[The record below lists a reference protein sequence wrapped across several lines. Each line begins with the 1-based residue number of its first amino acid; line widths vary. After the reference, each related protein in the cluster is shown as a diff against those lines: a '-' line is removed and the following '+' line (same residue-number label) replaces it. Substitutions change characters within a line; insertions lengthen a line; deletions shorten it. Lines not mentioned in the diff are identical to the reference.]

1 MAGPFCSHFRRL
13 LGAEVLEGEALR
25 GDPRRQYGPFR
36 EWDGMAPAFVAA
48 NVGKRSIAIDLK
60 DPRGAQVA
68 RRLVSSCDV
77 VRENFRPGV
86 MQRLGL
92 GYEACRQLRAALVY
106 CCISGYGQSGPQRDY
121 PAIDNIV
128 QATSGMMAASGEE
141 GDPPAR
147 VGWPVV
153 DTYTGTLAAL
163 AVLAALL
170 QRERF
175 GEGQYIDVA
184 MLDASLVMLTSLATP
199 YLVTG
204 QMLPRTGNV
213 GYSGSPTAAVFTARD
228 GTGISLGVVQDNQFS
243 ALCRAIGHP
252 EWIADPRFATTLERA
267 RPQHAQALREA
278 LLPIFASPDGLE
290 WERLL
295 NSVGAPCGLIRDV
308 ASACD
313 AARGSDR
320 NLVQKVAVNLRDGRT
335 VTAEYLNAGF
345 VFAKDGPQ
353 APPQVAEVGQ
363 HSREILDSLG
373 YSAGEIEALIAQGV
387 IRERKP

>member
-1 MAGPFCSHFRRL
+1 MWYWRT
-13 LGAEVLEGEALR
+13 
-25 GDPRRQYGPFR
+25 
-36 EWDGMAPAFVAA
+36 
-48 NVGKRSIAIDLK
+48 
-60 DPRGAQVA
+60 
-68 RRLVSSCDV
+68 
-77 VRENFRPGV
+77 FRPGV

-92 GYEACRQLRAALVY
+92 GYEVCRQLRPALVY
-106 CCISGYGQSGPQRDY
+106 CSISGYGQSGPQRDY

-128 QATSGMMAASGEE
+128 QATSGMMAVKGEE

-204 QMLPRTGNV
+204 QMLPSTGNI
-213 GYSGSPTAAVFTARD
+213 GYSGSPTAAMFPARD
-228 GTGISLGVVQDNQFS
+228 GTQHLPGGGAGQSIQRLVPRH
-243 ALCRAIGHP
+243 RADRNGRRIRVLPLHV
-252 EWIADPRFATTLERA
+252 ERA
-267 RPQHAQALREA
+267 KPQHAQQLREA
-278 LLPIFASPDGLE
+278 LLPIFATRDGLE
-290 WERLL
+290 WERVL
-295 NSVGAPCGLIRDV
+295 NGAGAPCGLIRDV

-313 AARGSDR
+313 NARSAARD
-320 NLVQKVAVNLRDGRT
+320 LVQQVDVNLQDGRT

-353 APPQVAEVGQ
+353 APAQRRR
-363 HSREILDSLG
+363 SR
-373 YSAGEIEALIAQGV
+373 SAQSRDTDAT
-387 IRERKP
+387 